1 MAGGDLTGHCGEEG
15 KCARASEGKKLRRL
29 VEVGLRGSMH
39 WLQWDGLVKST
50 GCVGAGRL
58 GKCRG

>member
-15 KCARASEGKKLRRL
+15 KCARVSQGKKLRRL
-29 VEVGLRGSMH
+29 VEVGLRGSIH
-39 WLQWDGLVKST
+39 WLQWDGLVKSA